1 MREFQAVKNPDA
13 MASSPAE
20 PLTERSDTQSDMHSA
35 LLLPDERAESTAI
48 LAGLRLLKSLYYDNV
63 PRNQGTL

>member
-1 MREFQAVKNPDA
+1 MKNPDA

-20 PLTERSDTQSDMHSA
+20 PLTERSDTHSA